1 MTQKT
6 ANHHPDLPHPCNL
19 LQLHSLLEKVERPR
33 QPQYPLEAGWLGE
46 DELLLVVG
54 QWVSSWVGAVVVYV
68 QIYGGVPVVEPAC
81 TQVFV
86 VTACRD
92 SAPWDQHKNMQGGL
106 ILFF

>member
-33 QPQYPLEAGWLGE
+33 QPQHPLEAGWLGE
-46 DELLLVVG
+46 GELLLVVG

-68 QIYGGVPVVEPAC
+68 QIYEGVAVVEPVRKCLSLLHVGTVLHGTNTRTCKVA
-81 TQVFV
+81 
-86 VTACRD
+86 
-92 SAPWDQHKNMQGGL
+92 
-106 ILFF
+106 